1 MSSKNQ
7 KEKEFNSFIE
17 ESRKRQVL
25 NDTAY
30 DKTILTLSATAFGLS
45 VNFTNSIV
53 PFNEALYI
61 WVLISGWIFLIITVF
76 ISLIAFKIA
85 NKAIVYQIEIEEN
98 NLHKEKDRKNI
109 FDETNNK
116 LNIYTG
122 ILFTLGITLI
132 LIFLITNIL

>member
-7 KEKEFNSFIE
+7 KKEFNSFIK

-53 PFNEALYI
+53 PFNEALCI
-61 WVLISGWIFLIITVF
+61 WILISGWIFLVITVF

-85 NKAIVYQIEIEEN
+85 NKAIAYQIEIEKN
-98 NLHKEKDRKNI
+98 NFHGEKDTKNI
-109 FDETNNK
+109 FDEINNM
-116 LNIYTG
+116 LNISIG
-122 ILFTLGITLI
+122 ILFTLGIMLI